1 MSQNTYV
8 SGVWGP
14 ALPQIVSGV
23 AGILT
28 AILVFFLPETRGR
41 LLPETVRDAEMF
53 GR

>member
-8 SGVWGP
+8 SGVWGS
-14 ALPQIVSGV
+14 AVPQIVFGV

-28 AILVFFLPETRGR
+28 AIMVFFLPETRGR
-41 LLPETVRDAEMF
+41 LLPETVWDAAAF